1 MSPRPA
7 GKRARKPAAAK
18 AAAGGTK
25 VAKGTRAA
33 KTPAAPAPLPA
44 AAAYSAEEMMTIAA
58 ARLLQPGQV
67 CFVGIG
73 TPSAAA
79 NLARLTHAPDIVLI
93 YESGTIGVAPE
104 VLPLSIGDGELAETA
119 TALVS
124 LPEVFAY
131 WLQAGRVDVG
141 FLGAAQIDRFGNLNT
156 TVVGDYAKPAT
167 RLPGAGGA
175 PEIARHARQTFVV
188 LRQTPRT
195 FVAELDFVT
204 TPGFLAGHG
213 ERARR
218 GLEGAGPQVVVTDLG
233 LLRPDP
239 DTQELTLVALY
250 PGVDADQASLATGWP
265 LAIAD
270 EIETLAPPGEEE
282 LRVLRELQARTRAAH
297 AKRPPLPSSR
307 A

>member
-1 MSPRPA
+1 MSARPA
-7 GKRARKPAAAK
+7 RKRAHKPAAAK
-18 AAAGGTK
+18 TAARRKTP
-25 VAKGTRAA
+25 
-33 KTPAAPAPLPA
+33 TPAASAP
-44 AAAYSAEEMMTIAA
+44 AYSAEEMMTVAA
-58 ARLLQPGQV
+58 ARLLQPGHV

-93 YESGTIGVAPE
+93 YESGTIGVAPD
-104 VLPLSIGDGELAETA
+104 VLPLSIGDGELADTA
-119 TALVS
+119 TAVVP

-156 TVVGDYAKPAT
+156 TVVGPYAKPHT

-188 LRQTPRT
+188 LKQTPRS

-204 TPGFLAGHG
+204 TPGFLGGRG

-239 DTQELTLVALY
+239 RTQELRLTALY
-250 PGVDADQASLATGWP
+250 PGVDPDQVRLATGWP
-265 LAIAD
+265 LLVAGD
-270 EIETLAPPGEEE
+270 VEVLAPPREEE
-282 LRVLRELQARTRAAH
+282 LRVLRELQRRTRAAH
-297 AKRPPLPSSR
+297 ARRPPFPPITVR
-307 A
+307 TT